1 MTDVRRD
8 DDALNWAVRTSDP
21 AFDDWE
27 GFQAWFEADPTH
39 AARYHAVCD
48 DVGQMAELLGRAQVR
63 PVEATLAR
71 RPMSPWARPRWAA
84 GGLAALVIASVG
96 YVAADRWPQ
105 PFTIETKPGVTRM
118 IALADGS
125 SVALNGGTRVVL
137 DRKDARVAT
146 LERGEVMVSVRHDAA
161 RPFRVTVGG
170 NTVVDIGTKFSVT
183 RDDGVT
189 RVAVS
194 EGEIAFDPHG
204 ADVRLHPG
212 QSLTS
217 VDASHEVVVTR
228 VDQSSV
234 GAWRRNQLVYD
245 GTPLRLV
252 AADLSRRLGTQIV
265 AAPDVAAR
273 PFRGTIATVG
283 LSGSPET
290 LAPLLDVTLR
300 RSGTVWTMTGRQ

>member
-1 MTDVRRD
+1 
-8 DDALNWAVRTSDP
+8 
-21 AFDDWE
+21 
-27 GFQAWFEADPTH
+27 
-39 AARYHAVCD
+39 
-48 DVGQMAELLGRAQVR
+48 
-63 PVEATLAR
+63 
-71 RPMSPWARPRWAA
+71 MSPWASTRWAA
-84 GGLAALVIASVG
+84 GGLAAVVIASVG

-105 PFTIETKPGVTRM
+105 PVTIETKPGVTRT

-125 SVALNGGTRVVL
+125 SVALNGATRVIL

-146 LERGEVMVSVRHDAA
+146 LEHGEVLVSVRHDAA
-161 RPFRVTVGG
+161 RPFRVTVGD
-170 NTVVDIGTKFSVT
+170 TKIVDVGTQFSVT

-194 EGEIAFDPHG
+194 EGEIAFEPDG
-204 ADVRLHPG
+204 ADVRLRPG
-212 QSLTS
+212 QALTS
-217 VDASHEVVVTR
+217 IDASHEVVVTR
-228 VDQSSV
+228 VAQTSV

-252 AADLSRRLGTQIV
+252 AADLSRRLGMQIV

-273 PFRGTIATVG
+273 PFRGTIATAG